1 MLKKIGRGIPQG
13 IKDWWRNRMHGTW
26 NKLSRG
32 AAEIAMIRTNAHG
45 DGWRR
50 KDKHQKN
57 HDNHP
62 HKCHKDR

>member
-32 AAEIAMIRTNAHG
+32 AAYVARIRTVAHG
-45 DGWRR
+45 EGWRR
-50 KDKHQKN
+50 TDKHQKL
-57 HDNHP
+57 HDSHP
-62 HKCHKDR
+62 HNSHKNK